1 MLWRAS
7 LPRVCS
13 WPLGFAIGRVVSC
26 FTRTRSSTSTSQTV
40 MRLVCFKP
48 CESTGTKSASC
59 AAWPWWS
66 AVLLRRLADSLHFA
80 RRFSWSARVRRGAR
94 RPVGRRRR
102 LSRGD
107 VSPTPAS
114 PGATAGT
121 PELHPAVG
129 DARVPG
135 SARTSRAPTSLVV
148 GPHAQDVDHVLIR
161 KDLVDEAV
169 LNVDAP

>member
-1 MLWRAS
+1 MQLAAWVRNRA
-7 LPRVCS
+7 
-13 WPLGFAIGRVVSC
+13 GRVVLHSNEIEYLHVADRHA
-26 FTRTRSSTSTSQTV
+26 TRLFQTLRIDWYKV
-40 MRLVCFKP
+40 GVLRCL
-48 CESTGTKSASC
+48 
-59 AAWPWWS
+59 
-66 AVLLRRLADSLHFA
+66 AV
-80 RRFSWSARVRRGAR
+80 V
-94 RPVGRRRR
+94 VRRRR

-135 SARTSRAPTSLVV
+135 SARTSRAPKSLVV